1 MPREIIN
8 TGNVANDGTGESLR
22 AAFVAI
28 NSNFSEI
35 YATGLVNSDVTISGN
50 TISVTRTNNN
60 LVLAGNGIGNIQA
73 NSSIQPN
80 IDRVHDIG
88 SPTSRFDTVYAAYL
102 VGNIASGSS
111 ISTTGN
117 VSGGNVSST
126 GSIVAA
132 GVITGL
138 AFNGIL
144 DGGNATS
151 F

>member
-1 MPREIIN
+1 
-8 TGNVANDGTGESLR
+8 
-22 AAFVAI
+22 
-28 NSNFSEI
+28 
-35 YATGLVNSDVTISGN
+35 
-50 TISVTRTNNN
+50 
-60 LVLAGNGIGNIQA
+60 
-73 NSSIQPN
+73 
-80 IDRVHDIG
+80 
-88 SPTSRFDTVYAAYL
+88 

-126 GSIVAA
+126 GSIVAT